1 MTGTR
6 TKIFLA
12 LLSAYLVLAGIG
24 NFIVLTGN
32 SESAQSFAILYGIS
46 AILAGL
52 SIVLKGTPLNF
63 GFITLALFLV
73 FDGIIVE
80 RYVLFSY
87 PFYYLMLN
95 AIPAMAAGLYF
106 ILQKEN
112 WRNIGFLLLAG
123 FLFSDGVIS
132 LIPPD
137 SAGYLV
143 LLAVS
148 ILFSVP
154 AAIFLFLRK

>member
-1 MTGTR
+1 
-6 TKIFLA
+6 L
-12 LLSAYLVLAGIG
+12 
-24 NFIVLTGN
+24 N
-32 SESAQSFAILYGIS
+32 QSFLILYGIS

-63 GFITLALFLV
+63 GFITLALFLL
-73 FDGIIVE
+73 FDGINVE
-80 RYVLFSY
+80 RYVLDSSY
-87 PFYYLMLN
+87 PLYFFMLN

-123 FLFSDGVIS
+123 FLLSNGIIS
-132 LIPPD
+132 LIPFD
-137 SAGYLV
+137 SAVYLV